1 MKVFLFI
8 VAFITFS
15 DLLIAQNDIA
25 LQQRTLNPKMQRS
38 KSALDLYRQG
48 LRCKNGDGVP
58 IDYRKAF
65 EHFKAA
71 ADMGDAQSKY
81 ATAYCYYKGLGVQ
94 QNYETAAGLFGIGA
108 REGRDN
114 SMYFYGLCFEN
125 GYGIVKNAD
134 SAKYW
139 LEKAAALGYQQ
150 AMEELKSPRGEND
163 NDSAVA
169 LLDKINKSSLAG
181 KKPLNEFTLVA
192 PHIPSRALIDG
203 TYNGYVLRY
212 DWSGKYLISSKA
224 IELSFRQPEA
234 SDRGPDAIKGTWQE
248 KGETAVPLLAKL
260 SSDSVIFQQTQYKTR
275 DHYSWD
281 KAITY
286 DFKSANL
293 NLSQI
298 GDSVYLSGNIDM
310 FSPERNEPSKPIY
323 LALVRSSAISSSL
336 TDSLNKVINGKN
348 RADSSGIAKIKDARL
363 YPNPFRTSFTVEFIL
378 TAKAKVA
385 VQMLNMSGVVVY
397 KKQAELLQK
406 GKYNINISPGR
417 VASGMYIIRLI
428 TDSGDYADLKAVR
441 E

>member
-1 MKVFLFI
+1 MRKSLALSVFILFTFTLLAQQPEKVFNNI
-8 VAFITFS
+8 SVV
-15 DLLIAQNDIA
+15 
-25 LQQRTLNPKMQRS
+25 RTQRS
-38 KSALDLYRQG
+38 ESAVDLYREG
-48 LRCKNGDGVP
+48 LQYKNGDGVP

-71 ADMGDAQSKY
+71 ADMGDEQSKY

-94 QNYETAAGLFGIGA
+94 QNYETAAGLFGTGA

-114 SMYFYGLCFEN
+114 SIYFYGLCFEN
-125 GYGIVKNAD
+125 GYGIAKNAD

-139 LEKAAALGYQQ
+139 LDKAAALGYQQ
-150 AMEELKSPRGEND
+150 AIEELKSPRGENA

-181 KKPLNEFTLVA
+181 KSPLNEFTLVA
-192 PHIPSRALIDG
+192 PHIPSRALING

-224 IELSFRQPEA
+224 IALSFRQPEEA
-234 SDRGPDAIKGTWQE
+234 ENPSNVLKGTWQE
-248 KGETAVPLLAKL
+248 KGETAVPLQAKL
-260 SSDSVIFQQTQYKTR
+260 SDDSVIFQQTQYKTR

-298 GDSVYLSGNIDM
+298 GDSVYLSGNIAM

-336 TDSLNKVINGKN
+336 TDSLNKVINDKN
-348 RADSSGIAKIKDARL
+348 RADSSGIAKIKDASL

-385 VQMLNMSGVVVY
+385 IQMLNMSGVVVY

-417 VASGMYIIRLI
+417 IASGMYIIRLI
-428 TDSGDYADLKAVR
+428 AEGGDYVDLKAIR